1 MDQALLDNLRT
12 TLRTSVT
19 GTFGAAETGVLD
31 AGCGRSFVGLFI
43 ETALGGGTTLTFSGY
58 GGGDDQSS
66 TPAASALHPVKNLY
80 SDGSAS
86 TLYTIEVAAE
96 TGCFPLDPQ
105 VFNGCRYLIVES
117 DVDNTASTI
126 KAISKAL

>member
-12 TLRTSVT
+12 TLRTPVT
-19 GTFGAAETGVLD
+19 GTFGAAETVVLD
-31 AGCGRSFVGLFI
+31 AGRGRSFVGLFI
-43 ETALGGGTTLTFSGY
+43 EAALGAGTTLTFSAY
-58 GGGDDQSS
+58 GGGDDQTS
-66 TPAASALHPVKNLY
+66 TPAASALYPVRTHS

-96 TGCFPLDPQ
+96 TGYFPLDPQ
-105 VFNGCRYLIVES
+105 VFNGCRYIIVES

-126 KAISKAL
+126 RAIAKAL